1 MSLYWK
7 LILRSIKDSLPRF
20 LAIFAI
26 ICLGVGF
33 FSGLKAT
40 TPSFYRTAEEY
51 ITDQNMYD
59 FRLISTIGFDEDDI
73 SRLPPVPMS
82 APVLSSAMRWYTRAE
97 KLML

>member
-51 ITDQNMYD
+51 INGQNMYD
-59 FRLISTIGFDEDDI
+59 FRLISTI
-73 SRLPPVPMS
+73 
-82 APVLSSAMRWYTRAE
+82 
-97 KLML
+97 